1 MNEYVFFFVGGTGGS
16 FVKLI
21 FYYYL
26 TLENQYHNTIKLI
39 VDPINGNCHNCY
51 IRHEHWINQ
60 LDTTKKIVV
69 IDFDN
74 DDKTTISKMAFWKV
88 VTQQIARDPTVLKTN
103 WNGDLAHI
111 DPADTNLLEQCF
123 IKNPNY
129 LIFPDWKDQIK
140 TLTPVLVITFKDIMF
155 GDLNKIIANFFNTSQ
170 LPKVDK
176 FIKEYR
182 AVNKK
187 YIDC

>member
-1 MNEYVFFFVGGTGGS
+1 MNEYVFFFIGGTGGS

-26 TLENQYHNTIKLI
+26 TLENQCHNTIKLT
-39 VDPINGNCHNCY
+39 VDPISGDCHNNY
-51 IRHEHWINQ
+51 IPHQHRLNR
-60 LDTTKKIVV
+60 LDTTKKIIV

-74 DDKTTISKMAFWKV
+74 DDKPTISRMAFWKV
-88 VTQQIARDPTVLKTN
+88 VVKQIAKDPTVLKTN

-129 LIFPDWKDQIK
+129 LIFSDWKDQIK
-140 TLTPVLVITFKDIMF
+140 TLTPVLVITFKDILF
-155 GDLNKIIANFFNTSQ
+155 GDLNKIIANFFHTPQ
-170 LPKVDK
+170 LPEVDK

-182 AVNKK
+182 VANKK
-187 YIDC
+187 YIDF